1 MRDWLWACG
10 EAGRTASS
18 CDLGY
23 GEGAGSERLRQVA
36 ASYAQRVRAAA
47 TSPHQV
53 VVCSGFVQGAAL
65 TFAAL
70 GRRGHQVVALE
81 DPGHDAIRVLVQRAG
96 LQPVPVPVDDQR
108 MVFSALAATAAT
120 VAVLTP
126 AHQTPTGVV
135 LSAARRRELL
145 QWATAADAVVIEDD
159 YDSEFRYDKQPVG
172 CLQGLAPDRVVSI
185 ASVSKTLAPAV
196 RLGWFLAPPDLAAA
210 IGQEKLDSD
219 RGSPGLDQL
228 ELARLLE
235 SGRFDRHL
243 RRMRGVYRDRRTA
256 LTDALSQ
263 HAPTAQLSGLAA
275 GLHVL
280 LHFPAR
286 ADEDAIVAAAALRSV
301 GVQGLRRYRFPG
313 STGPGGLVLG
323 FGDLTESATRRGIAR
338 VADLLQ
344 PEVDLTEKTRL
355 DFSASPPVPTVRH
368 VPTTGGRPP
377 SRRI

>member
-256 LTDALSQ
+256 LTDA
-263 HAPTAQLSGLAA
+263 
-275 GLHVL
+275 
-280 LHFPAR
+280 
-286 ADEDAIVAAAALRSV
+286 
-301 GVQGLRRYRFPG
+301 
-313 STGPGGLVLG
+313 
-323 FGDLTESATRRGIAR
+323 
-338 VADLLQ
+338 
-344 PEVDLTEKTRL
+344 
-355 DFSASPPVPTVRH
+355 
-368 VPTTGGRPP
+368 P
-377 SRRI
+377 S